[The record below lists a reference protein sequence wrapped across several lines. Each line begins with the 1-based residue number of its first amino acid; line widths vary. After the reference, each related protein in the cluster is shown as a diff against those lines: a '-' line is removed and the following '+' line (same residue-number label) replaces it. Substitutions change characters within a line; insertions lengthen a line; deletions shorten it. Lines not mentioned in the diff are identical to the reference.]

1 MEFIASF
8 SLAQAVKLSMVLWFS
23 RQDLR
28 PASVISEKA
37 AINEADYSSDPVDF
51 LFCSIADG
59 CTTGRWLGATVSGG
73 SVGQQGRADSA
84 AVDA

>member
-23 RQDLR
+23 RMNLL
-28 PASVISEKA
+28 PASAISEKA
-37 AINEADYSSDPVDF
+37 AINEAVYSSDPIDF

-59 CTTGRWLGATVSGG
+59 RATGRWLGASVSGG
-73 SVGQQGRADSA
+73 SFGQQGRADSA